1 MSEQSPDRIQ
11 FCTECGGKLTG
22 GKFCPQCGSPVFTQ
36 GVSQNNVALNNTAN
50 AVVSQP
56 SASTFGDNSAF
67 APAPACTSTPVPSA
81 ASTPAVTSTTAPTAS
96 TAPTTTFL
104 TQWKTNVGMSVLG
117 IFVLFLFNGVTSA
130 LITDSLRVTLLDLG
144 VLICSTVFALFCVW
158 YALSVYPKFF
168 GDKPRFKSPL
178 AVSFL
183 NCLAGSFIFGPI
195 WNGNLTKKVRGIS
208 HIIYSVFAIIVL
220 ICCVELLCF
229 LFCVYTEEQ
238 NFIGSWKL
246 SSMES
251 TDYGTIDSED
261 LQDGGIAIY
270 LDINE
275 DGTAI
280 LTYNYSG
287 EKETETCTWELES
300 LYRNHEIKLIDSSNQ
315 YFASVSYWNSSSGKV
330 IILKPIDTSTFN
342 CLSFTASR

>member
-36 GVSQNNVALNNTAN
+36 AVSQNNVALNNTAN

-56 SASTFGDNSAF
+56 SASTFGDNSSF
-67 APAPACTSTPVPSA
+67 A
-81 ASTPAVTSTTAPTAS
+81 PAVTSTAAPTAS

-104 TQWKTNVGMSVLG
+104 AQWKTNVGMSVLG
-117 IFVLFLFNGVTSA
+117 IFILFLFNGVTSA
-130 LITDSLRVTLLDLG
+130 LITDSLRVTLPELG
-144 VLICSTVFALFCVW
+144 VLICSTAFALFCVW

-195 WNGNLTKKVRGIS
+195 WNGNLTKKVRGVS
-208 HIIYSVFAIIVL
+208 HIVYSVFAIIML
-220 ICCVELLCF
+220 ITCAALLCLQF
-229 LFCVYTEEQ
+229 VAYTGELKIID
-238 NFIGSWKL
+238 NWKL

-251 TDYGTIDSED
+251 TDYGTIDSKD

-280 LTYNYSG
+280 LTSEYSG
-287 EKETETCTWELES
+287 EKETETYTWELAS
-300 LYRNHEIKLIDSSNQ
+300 LTRSEEFNLIDQNNQ
-315 YFASVSYWNSSSGKV
+315 YFASVSYWNNDNSKDNGV
-330 IILKPIDTSTFN
+330 ITLRPTDTSVIKS
-342 CLSFTASR
+342 LRFTVNR